1 MRKLNYYD
9 SDDRSDME
17 VSAYDQQ
24 LFDEAGW
31 APVAAELADRL
42 RDDEAKMAEFLE
54 AVRLTIDNGMR
65 QVGIKA
71 LLDLVHPVRERE
83 AERAVAKACGVAA

>member
-24 LFDEAGW
+24 LFDEAAW

-42 RDDEAKMAEFLE
+42 RDDETKMAEFLE
-54 AVRLTIDNGMR
+54 AVRMTLDNGER

-83 AERAVAKACGVAA
+83 AERAVAKACGVGV